1 MVIFLQRLLSIEVIF
16 NFTWKNVTGTQVPKC
31 TCTLT
36 GLVCVRLICNVIW
49 VILRTL
55 NCFFFQLNKN
65 IIVQN
70 GEIIYLFAS
79 FLLALTINFT
89 ALYSRRKL
97 IRLFAK
103 KFYVSSNN
111 EWNIGHQIF
120 SCAHQINGIDY
131 RFHYKIERGD
141 IWSSYNFGLYEE
153 CSFRRTH
160 CNSVI
165 IPTCF

>member
-1 MVIFLQRLLSIEVIF
+1 MKKCNRHA
-16 NFTWKNVTGTQVPKC
+16 GTQMYMYVDR
-31 TCTLT
+31 T
-36 GLVCVRLICNVIW
+36 GLREINFQCHMSNFKNIKL
-49 VILRTL
+49 
-55 NCFFFQLNKN
+55 FFFQLNKN

-141 IWSSYNFGLYEE
+141 IWSSYNFGLYEK

>member
-1 MVIFLQRLLSIEVIF
+1 MKKCNRHA
-16 NFTWKNVTGTQVPKC
+16 GTQMYMYVDR
-31 TCTLT
+31 T
-36 GLVCVRLICNVIW
+36 GLREINLQCHMSNFKNIKL
-49 VILRTL
+49 
-55 NCFFFQLNKN
+55 FFFQLNKN

-120 SCAHQINGIDY
+120 SCEHQINGIDY

-141 IWSSYNFGLYEE
+141 IWSSYNFGLYEK